1 MRGRTIGICWDYV
14 NRTDA
19 IANLTD
25 PHAGAGVFSECF
37 ADSKSLD

>member
-14 NRTDA
+14 NRTAA
-19 IANLTD
+19 IASLTD
-25 PHAGAGVFSECF
+25 PHAGTGVLSECL